1 MSCDFKVNFVIKS
14 FQKRIHLKSV
24 MFFITF
30 GERIDMFKIT
40 NVLFINC
47 VLQKLYFWGDDKIK
61 QGRRQRSGKNQ
72 RQKASCHRKNE
83 KKENLNSEGFSFDTL
98 SPPLRFPYNLSSCNV
113 PPRTKT
119 LEKTDSSSKAK
130 VSVIQE
136 NSSIKKIPYSSM
148 KQISQHQLNKW
159 WQKEVVSSRESHFER
174 TISFEN
180 TFVEEDLQSQE
191 SLQITKTNSE
201 KETDILWL
209 LGPQEKVHRHWTS
222 SPLRQAI
229 EA

>member
-1 MSCDFKVNFVIKS
+1 
-14 FQKRIHLKSV
+14 
-24 MFFITF
+24 
-30 GERIDMFKIT
+30 
-40 NVLFINC
+40 
-47 VLQKLYFWGDDKIK
+47 
-61 QGRRQRSGKNQ
+61 
-72 RQKASCHRKNE
+72 
-83 KKENLNSEGFSFDTL
+83 L